1 MNKLWHR
8 EDLDQCFTYTFS
20 DEFWSSIHSQ
30 SNHSPAEVSLFA
42 SEIARLQTELEFGSG
57 VCLVKGFPCIDDMD
71 QLADTYILFC
81 QAIGNVCYQNNV
93 GHLISHVRDQKVKRE
108 DIANGIVNDTTQFQ
122 TKNRPYLSNEYLEF
136 HTDLCDVTGL
146 LCVHPSPKGG
156 ENKVVSSIAVFEE
169 LNTHFPRMAKA
180 LSTPLQLMH
189 QTPDMPDGKNHPILH
204 APFSEC
210 QGYFSSFMLGSYIRT
225 TYERRGLDLDPMVLD
240 AITSNDKYRACFI
253 RCCFK
258 AIHTKLAA
266 KTNNAHQGN
275 IGMLTPCK
283 CEFGSVPA

>member
-1 MNKLWHR
+1 
-8 EDLDQCFTYTFS
+8 
-20 DEFWSSIHSQ
+20 
-30 SNHSPAEVSLFA
+30 
-42 SEIARLQTELEFGSG
+42 
-57 VCLVKGFPCIDDMD
+57 
-71 QLADTYILFC
+71 
-81 QAIGNVCYQNNV
+81 V

-240 AITSNDKYRACFI
+240 AIDKVQEISNNDNNAI
-253 RCCFK
+253 QFK
-258 AIHTKLAA
+258 LSQGDILFTNNHITYHSRNAFEDTLDQPPRHLMRIWLSTFNNRPLSSSYNHLYGANRLAA
-266 KTNNAHQGN
+266 GSMR
-275 IGMLTPCK
+275 GGFELLT
-283 CEFGSVPA
+283 